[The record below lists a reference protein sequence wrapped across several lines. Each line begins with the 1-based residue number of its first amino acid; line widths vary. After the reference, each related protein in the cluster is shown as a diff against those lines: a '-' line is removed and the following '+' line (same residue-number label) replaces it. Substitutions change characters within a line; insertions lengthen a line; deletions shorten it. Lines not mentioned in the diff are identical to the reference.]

1 LVAKHG
7 PDAVREAAAKARPLV
22 EYMVRRTVS
31 RHDLDSIEGQSAAV
45 AAVLPMLERLS
56 DPVRRTEYAHLVADL
71 AGVDDASVRQS
82 LDQRL
87 GGRPQEVAKPARR
100 TTARERVEREML
112 KLLARS
118 EDIFDEFQERLSDD
132 HLRGPSHRKLLAAL
146 RESGGDVA
154 RLAGGEGDLSA
165 AAAALA
171 VEPLEGEPTAE
182 YAEGVWS
189 RLQEFVL
196 KGRSDELRLK
206 LQRLNPTTDEAYDE
220 LFESLV
226 AVDGE
231 LRRLRQRHEPAS

>member
-1 LVAKHG
+1 
-7 PDAVREAAAKARPLV
+7 
-22 EYMVRRTVS
+22 
-31 RHDLDSIEGQSAAV
+31 
-45 AAVLPMLERLS
+45 
-56 DPVRRTEYAHLVADL
+56 
-71 AGVDDASVRQS
+71 
-82 LDQRL
+82 
-87 GGRPQEVAKPARR
+87 
-100 TTARERVEREML
+100 ML

-118 EDIFDEFQERLSDD
+118 SELFDTYQERLSDD
-132 HLRGPSHRKLLAAL
+132 HLRGSSHRKLLAAL

-154 RLAGGEGDLSA
+154 RLAGGDGDLSA

-171 VEPLEGEPTAE
+171 VEPLEGEPTAD

-206 LQRLNPTTDEAYDE
+206 LQRLNPTTDESYDE

-226 AVDGE
+226 TVDGE